1 MGLREGSAE
10 VTITGTAQAA
20 FAWLADPRNAAEWFA
35 NVALPEPPERPLRG
49 GATWRF
55 SMTRQRGQIVP
66 MRLAEYQPPQRFTW
80 ETTYPAWR
88 DNLQWILTLAPE
100 PPAEPTTEP
109 GSADASATRL
119 RLTIRQRP
127 GPLGW
132 PALLL
137 AALLARIGPAQ
148 AWSMAARAER
158 AAEHAREALE
168 ALPTLSYGPY
178 ERRPGGGQRGGQRGG
193 RSSGRSGKR
202 SERESHRSG

>member
-35 NVALPEPPERPLRG
+35 NVALPEPPERPLRA
-49 GATWRF
+49 GAMWRF

-88 DNLQWILTLAPE
+88 DNLQWSLTLTPE

-109 GSADASATRL
+109 QNASATRL

-178 ERRPGGGQRGGQRGG
+178 ERRGDARDTRRDTRRGPHGGRGGKHSARRQ
-193 RSSGRSGKR
+193 
-202 SERESHRSG
+202 

>member
-10 VTITGTAQAA
+10 VTIAGPAEAA

-35 NVALPEPPERPLRG
+35 NVALPEPPERPLSAG
-49 GATWRF
+49 TAWRF

-66 MRLAEYQPPQRFTW
+66 MRLAEYQPPLRFTW

-88 DNLQWILTLAPE
+88 DNLQWSLTLTPA
-100 PPAEPTTEP
+100 PPAEPESESETGP
-109 GSADASATRL
+109 AGARATRL

-148 AWSMAARAER
+148 AWGMAARAER

-178 ERRPGGGQRGGQRGG
+178 ERRRLRGRQSGG
-193 RSSGRSGKR
+193 RSGGRSGKR
-202 SERESHRSG
+202 GERETHRSG